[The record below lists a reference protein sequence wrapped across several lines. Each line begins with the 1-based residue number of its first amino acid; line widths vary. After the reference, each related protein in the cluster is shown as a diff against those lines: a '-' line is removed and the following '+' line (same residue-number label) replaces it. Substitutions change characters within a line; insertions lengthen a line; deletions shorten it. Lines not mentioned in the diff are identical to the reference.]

1 MTWKNILRKSIETAT
16 RSAELWA
23 MNDYDLYQDV
33 KAKITTLVKS
43 GHDKEEIITILS
55 SWLPNMMA
63 HMDGFM
69 EELERED
76 AQGVPD
82 AISDV
87 DWEEVSRN
95 YEEDIDTI
103 IEDYA

>member
-1 MTWKNILRKSIETAT
+1 MSWQSILRKSIETAT

-23 MNDYDLYQDV
+23 MNDYDLYQNI

-63 HMDGFM
+63 HMEGFM

-87 DWEEVSRN
+87 DWDIVAEN
-95 YEEDIDTI
+95 YSEDVDTI